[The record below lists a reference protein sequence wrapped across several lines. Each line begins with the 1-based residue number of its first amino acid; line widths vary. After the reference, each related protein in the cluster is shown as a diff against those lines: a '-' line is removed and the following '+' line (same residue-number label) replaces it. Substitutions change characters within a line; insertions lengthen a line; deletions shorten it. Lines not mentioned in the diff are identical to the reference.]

1 MERLRVGV
9 VGAGWIAADHV
20 AELGRRDDVQ
30 VVGVCDI
37 ERARAAALA
46 PPGADVYERFDE
58 LLDRGRPDALWVC
71 TPPLA
76 HREPTLAA
84 LARGIHVYLEKP
96 IARTA
101 DDAAAIVAAA
111 EASDAVCAV
120 GYQWHATDLLDD
132 VREALDGQELS
143 LLVGRSIGPTGSR
156 PWFLSRAQGG
166 GNVLERGSH
175 QIDLVRTVGGEVVRV
190 QAAASSILLGQA
202 EGEGDLGDI
211 EDAATLILHL
221 ENGGV
226 ATVVVAW
233 TRRCQPGVYALDIVA
248 SDATLALTLDPDFT
262 LRGASAGRTVE
273 LRSAVHPFR
282 RSIARFLDATRARDP
297 ARVFCTPADA
307 ARTLVVALACEQALA
322 SGETVPVQRRRASN
336 AEPVV

>member
-1 MERLRVGV
+1 MERLRVAV

-20 AELGRRDDVQ
+20 AELVRRDDVH
-30 VVGVCDI
+30 VVGVCDLD
-37 ERARAAALA
+37 RARAEALA
-46 PPGADVYERFDE
+46 PPGAEVYERFDE
-58 LLDRGRPDALWVC
+58 LLGRGQPDALWVC

-132 VREALDGQELS
+132 AREALDGQELS
-143 LLVGRSIGPTGSR
+143 LLVGRSIGPTGTRS
-156 PWFLSRAQGG
+156 WFLDRAQGG

-175 QIDLVRTVGGEVVRV
+175 QIDLVRTVGGEVERV
-190 QAAASSILLGQA
+190 QAAASSVLLGQA
-202 EGEGDLGDI
+202 EGDRGDI
-211 EDAATLILHL
+211 DDAATLVLHL

-233 TRRCQPGVYALDIVA
+233 TRRGQPGIYTLDIVA
-248 SDATLALTLDPDFT
+248 SDATLALTLDPEFT
-262 LRGASAGRTVE
+262 LRGTSAGRTVE
-273 LRSAVHPFR
+273 VRSAVHPFR
-282 RSIARFLDATRARDP
+282 RSIARFIDAVRERDP

-307 ARTLVVALACEQALA
+307 ARTLAVARACEEALA
-322 SGETVPVQRRRASN
+322 SGETVPV
-336 AEPVV
+336 

>member
-1 MERLRVGV
+1 MERLRAAV
-9 VGAGWIAADHV
+9 VGAGWIAADHIG
-20 AELGRRDDVQ
+20 ELVRRDDVH
-30 VVGVCDI
+30 VVGVCDLD
-37 ERARAAALA
+37 RARAEALA
-46 PPGADVYERFDE
+46 PPGAEVYERFDE
-58 LLDRGRPDALWVC
+58 LLDRGQPDALWVC

-76 HREPTLAA
+76 HREPALAA

-143 LLVGRSIGPTGSR
+143 LLVGRSIGPTGTRS
-156 PWFLSRAQGG
+156 WFLNRAQGG

-175 QIDLVRTVGGEVVRV
+175 QIDLVRTVAGEVERV
-190 QAAASSILLGQA
+190 QAAASSVLLGQA
-202 EGEGDLGDI
+202 EGDRGDI
-211 EDAATLILHL
+211 DDAATLVLHL

-233 TRRCQPGVYALDIVA
+233 TRRGQPGIYTLDIVA
-248 SDATLALTLDPDFT
+248 SDATLALTLDPEFT
-262 LRGASAGRTVE
+262 LRGTSAGRTVE
-273 LRSAVHPFR
+273 ARSAVHPFR
-282 RSIARFLDATRARDP
+282 RSIARFLDALRERDP

-307 ARTLVVALACEQALA
+307 ARTLAVARACEEALAT
-322 SGETVPVQRRRASN
+322 GETVPV
-336 AEPVV
+336 